1 VWLAVEVKQ
10 IHGLRR
16 GVSDARWAGMLE
28 QARTGARRT
37 TALLRQHGLDVQAW
51 PVLVV
56 AGAPELLGG
65 RQVFDGV
72 TVVMWR
78 DIDSWRPRLAA
89 RQHLDV
95 ATAGRAADALLG

>member
-1 VWLAVEVKQ
+1 
-10 IHGLRR
+10 
-16 GVSDARWAGMLE
+16 MLG

-37 TALLRQHGLDVQAW
+37 TALLHQHGLDVQAW

-56 AGAPELLGG
+56 AGAGAPELLGG